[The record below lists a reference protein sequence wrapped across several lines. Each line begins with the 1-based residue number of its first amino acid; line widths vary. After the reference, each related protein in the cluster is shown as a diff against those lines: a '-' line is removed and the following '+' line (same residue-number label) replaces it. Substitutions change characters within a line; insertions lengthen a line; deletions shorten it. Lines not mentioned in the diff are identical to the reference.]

1 MKLLLRSLVV
11 LALAMLLCPSP
22 PAYADSATPLSYPLT
37 IPEHVSS
44 FETLDVVVQPTSYL
58 ERDALQVEL
67 APGATGGDRNTLVLI
82 PGFEFHNGWIEV
94 DIASTLQEDA
104 PALAKGFVGV
114 AFRVEPNGD
123 QFEAFYLRPVNARSQ
138 NQLNR
143 NHTLQYFAYPGY
155 DFSRLREE
163 APGSYESY
171 ADMTM
176 GDWVS
181 LKIVVE
187 GDQAGLYVN
196 GAEQPAL
203 LVNDLK
209 LGPAA
214 EGTIALWVDV
224 GTRAYFSNLTV
235 TPLD

>member
-1 MKLLLRSLVV
+1 PWQSHPV
-11 LALAMLLCPSP
+11 
-22 PAYADSATPLSYPLT
+22 YADSAPALTYPLT
-37 IPEHVSS
+37 IPEHLSS
-44 FETLDVVVQPTSYL
+44 FETLDVVAQPTSYL
-58 ERDALQVEL
+58 DRDALQVEL

-82 PGFEFHNGWIEV
+82 PGFEFHDGWIEV
-94 DIASTLQEDA
+94 DIASTLQAGA
-104 PALAKGFVGV
+104 PVLAKGFVGV

-143 NHTLQYFAYPGY
+143 NHTLQYFSYPDY
-155 DFSRLREE
+155 DFNRLREE
-163 APGSYESY
+163 APGAYESY
-171 ADMTM
+171 ADMTL

-181 LKIVVE
+181 LKILVN

-209 LGPAA
+209 LGPTAQ
-214 EGTIALWVDV
+214 GTIALWVDV
-224 GTRAYFSNLTV
+224 GTRAYFSNLRV